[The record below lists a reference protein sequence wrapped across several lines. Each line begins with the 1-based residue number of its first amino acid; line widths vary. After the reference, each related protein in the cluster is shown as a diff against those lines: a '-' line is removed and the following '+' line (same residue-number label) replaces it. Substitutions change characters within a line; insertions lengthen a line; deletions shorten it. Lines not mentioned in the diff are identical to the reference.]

1 MVLRGWEKERGRMR
15 TNFIYGKR
23 EMDLNNDLAELAGQI
38 GMDAEWRKRWDN
50 RIVPNILEI
59 CENSARSRDFILW
72 LIGELI
78 KGELG
83 SEEVMDKLVEFGFA
97 ECKDGYVTIKIE
109 V

>member
-1 MVLRGWEKERGRMR
+1 MR
-15 TNFIYGKR
+15 TNFIFGKR
-23 EMDLNNDLAELAGQI
+23 EIDLNNDLAELAEQI
-38 GMDAEWRKRWDN
+38 GMDAEWLKRWDN

-78 KGELG
+78 KGELD
-83 SEEVMDKLVEFGFA
+83 EEATLNKLVEYGFA
-97 ECKDGYVTIKIE
+97 EEKDGYISVRVE